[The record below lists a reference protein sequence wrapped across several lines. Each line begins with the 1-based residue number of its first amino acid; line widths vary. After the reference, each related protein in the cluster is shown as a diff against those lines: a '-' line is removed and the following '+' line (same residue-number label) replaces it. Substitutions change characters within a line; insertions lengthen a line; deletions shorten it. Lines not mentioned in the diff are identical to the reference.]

1 MTEMLDRAEED
12 YKICKQLETCLPD
25 EFAVRGCVYH
35 IQQANEKALKAYLSL
50 NGIQPPFSHDIGR
63 LVSMAQNDNLDI
75 PEETIRIANTLTLW
89 ESKSRYDP
97 YIFFNKDEYSDAK
110 TSYQK
115 LAELIK
121 SEMETYLSEEEKQN
135 EDIDEPLDLTKDN
148 SLKR

>member
-12 YKICKQLETCLPD
+12 YKICKQLEICLPD

-35 IQQANEKALKAYLSL
+35 IQQANEKALKAYLSI

-63 LVSMAQNDNLDI
+63 LVSTAQHYSLNV
-75 PEETIRIANTLTLW
+75 PAETIRIANTLTLW

-121 SEMETYLSEEEKQN
+121 SEMKTYLTEEKQD